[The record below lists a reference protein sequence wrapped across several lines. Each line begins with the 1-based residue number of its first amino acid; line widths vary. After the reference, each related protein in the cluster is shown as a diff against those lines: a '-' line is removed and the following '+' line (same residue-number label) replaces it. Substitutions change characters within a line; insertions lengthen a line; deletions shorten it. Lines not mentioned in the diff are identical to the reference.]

1 MSVREHYSMSFELVL
16 CQNTLV
22 GLVLIL
28 YLLGSLF
35 VLGKTLD
42 IYERPGWS
50 APFYPFQ
57 GQRPG

>member
-1 MSVREHYSMSFELVL
+1 MSFELVL